1 MTGHAIR
8 PRSPSYYYA
17 IPSATRPTN
26 PTMTRE
32 SRAHDAATSLQSPK
46 RQDEVVKLQ
55 IRAVGR
61 QQVAEEVV

>member
-1 MTGHAIR
+1 
-8 PRSPSYYYA
+8 
-17 IPSATRPTN
+17 
-26 PTMTRE
+26 MTRE